1 MGQSNSTRQG
11 NTDTQSEQ
19 RPGSAS
25 AEPQNIE
32 PWKVSRDKVKI
43 LKEIGVGGWGSVS
56 EGTLRVAVKQL
67 HPQIHSQTNIDR
79 LQREMQ
85 ILAQLRHPNLVQ
97 LIGIVL
103 DEAALKLQA
112 PPMIVT
118 ELLDKNLRKAYEEEL
133 DFNKLSIFQDVARGL
148 KYLHER
154 HDPIIH
160 RDVSAPNVLLEALP
174 NGTWRGKVSDL
185 GSANLAKLA
194 HTAAAGAIIY
204 MSPETLLQFAHN
216 PGSSPPRQTTKM
228 DVYSYGIL
236 LCEVVT
242 SRLPDPDQHQEML
255 GQVQLQWPFMH
266 KLIISCTCH
275 NPDERP
281 TMAEVLAK
289 LSQPSQSEVS

>member
-148 KYLHER
+148 NYLHEC

-194 HTAAAGAIIY
+194 YTVAAGCHHLY
-204 MSPETLLQFAHN
+204 CLLKPSH
-216 PGSSPPRQTTKM
+216 SLHTTQ
-228 DVYSYGIL
+228 VL
-236 LCEVVT
+236 LHHAKPQRWT
-242 SRLPDPDQHQEML
+242 
-255 GQVQLQWPFMH
+255 
-266 KLIISCTCH
+266 CTA
-275 NPDERP
+275 
-281 TMAEVLAK
+281 MAYFSVR
-289 LSQPSQSEVS
+289 LSQVNFLILINTRIC